1 MAGNAISNLI
11 NNRKAIRRLMAMDSN
26 GEMNKIVENAVSSG
40 ALSYG
45 ENGATYNPQAQV
57 LTENNINKVISNN
70 SKVVVNEEVM
80 KKSKLPQSVLESFK
94 QDPGTPFSLK
104 APAVPASVLDGLDLQ
119 TLEELREET
128 QKPMVTEQIQP
139 VGGSIDYSLLRT
151 IINEAVQENVKKYV
165 SAMTKKLMNES
176 VKNEGTVQAVKIGDK
191 FSFITEN
198 GDVYEATLKFKT
210 NLNEQTKNKKKTVE
224 IKKPNH

>member
-1 MAGNAISNLI
+1 
-11 NNRKAIRRLMAMDSN
+11 
-26 GEMNKIVENAVSSG
+26 
-40 ALSYG
+40 
-45 ENGATYNPQAQV
+45 
-57 LTENNINKVISNN
+57 
-70 SKVVVNEEVM
+70 
-80 KKSKLPQSVLESFK
+80 
-94 QDPGTPFSLK
+94 
-104 APAVPASVLDGLDLQ
+104 
-119 TLEELREET
+119 
-128 QKPMVTEQIQP
+128 MVTEQIQP

-210 NLNEQTKNKKKTVE
+210 NLNEQTKNKKKTV
-224 IKKPNH
+224 

>member
-26 GEMNKIVENAVSSG
+26 GEMNKIVENAVSDG
-40 ALSYG
+40 TISYSEDG
-45 ENGATYNPQAQV
+45 VQYNAQKKQ
-57 LTENNINKVISNN
+57 LTKEDIAKQSSIVI
-70 SKVVVNEEVM
+70 NEETM
-80 KKSKLPQSVLESFK
+80 KNSKLPKTVLESFK
-94 QDPGTPFSLK
+94 NNPGTPFSMS
-104 APAVPASVLDGLDLQ
+104 APLQTSVLDGLDLQ

-128 QKPMVTEQIQP
+128 KPQVPIKESQQI

-165 SAMTKKLMNES
+165 SAMTKKLMT
-176 VKNEGTVQAVKIGDK
+176 EGVGTSNTVQAVKIGDK

-210 NLNEQTKNKKKTVE
+210 NLNEQTKKKKNKV
-224 IKKPNH
+224 

>member
-210 NLNEQTKNKKKTVE
+210 NLNEQTKNKKKTV
-224 IKKPNH
+224 